1 MNSVRVKDEKS
12 TYAQK
17 MCVGQ
22 TGKLMRQLAM
32 LSPGAKVGV
41 AVSGGVDSF
50 VLLNVL
56 RLRKRIVPFTFD
68 FKALHVNPGFDA
80 ASHQPLV
87 DWCLKKG
94 VALHAESTEHGPR
107 AHSPE
112 NRKRSACF
120 YCAMLRRTRLFE
132 LCRHYGLT
140 HLAMGHNAD
149 DLVVTFFMNLFQ
161 NGRVQGLAAFEPYF
175 GGTLHMIRP
184 MLMVE
189 KEHILRAA
197 RQWKLPLWSNPCP
210 SAGTSRR
217 ADFSL
222 WLKEMFARD
231 KRFRANAFGALT
243 RWQIESGIVPAYPP
257 VRKRNA
263 SE

>member
-1 MNSVRVKDEKS
+1 MSIIRVKKEKS

-17 MCVGQ
+17 VCVGQ
-22 TGKLMRQLAM
+22 CGKLMRRLEM
-32 LSPGAKVGV
+32 IGPGARIGV

-56 RLRKRIVPFTFD
+56 RLRQRIVPFTFEVL
-68 FKALHVNPGFDA
+68 ALHVNPGFDA
-80 ASHQPLV
+80 TSHLPLA
-87 DWCLKKG
+87 DWCADHG
-94 VALHAESTEHGPR
+94 MALHAETTQHGPR

-112 NRKRSACF
+112 NRKASACF

-132 LCRHYGLT
+132 LCSRYKLT

-161 NGRVQGLAAFEPYF
+161 TGKVQGLTPNESFF
-175 GGTLHMIRP
+175 QGRLRMIRP
-184 MLMVE
+184 MLTVE
-189 KEHILRAA
+189 KEHIIRAA
-197 RQWKLPLWSNPCP
+197 RQWGLPIWSNPCP

-217 ADFSL
+217 ADFTL

-243 RWQIESGIVPAYPP
+243 RWQLDTGL
-257 VRKRNA
+257 A
-263 SE
+263 SA